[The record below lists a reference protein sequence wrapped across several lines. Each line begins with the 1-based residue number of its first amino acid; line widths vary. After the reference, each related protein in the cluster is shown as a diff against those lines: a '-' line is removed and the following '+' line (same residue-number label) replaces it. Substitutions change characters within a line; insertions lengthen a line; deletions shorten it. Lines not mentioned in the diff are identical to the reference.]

1 MQRKRYLTPLTW
13 PAISFAAMIL
23 LGTLALCLPVCHGEG
38 ASLSVVDAAF
48 LSTSAVCVTG
58 LSPVD
63 ISQVLS
69 PVGQGVML
77 VLIQVGGLGVM
88 TYTSLIFLLWR
99 KQVPFTSREAV
110 SQALLGG
117 DFNMGQ
123 FLLQVVCIVLGV
135 ELLAALVLFLHDPV
149 FFSPFSALFHA
160 VSAFCNAGFAL
171 APDNMVAF
179 REDGLV
185 CTVICICIVLGGIGF
200 GVLRECLGILSRG
213 RLAPVTRLSR
223 LSRLVINTS
232 LFLIVAGAL
241 LIFVVEWRRAGN
253 EDLVGDGLHL
263 FLISLF
269 HSISAR
275 TAGFNM
281 VDMANWSH
289 ASLMVLMVLMFIGG
303 GPGSCAG
310 GIKIVTFRLLVGYVV
325 AQVRGDRQIVFH
337 KRGVPPENLTRALTL
352 FLLYTL
358 SIFFSVFLLTITE
371 NGILHRAELLCVLLG
386 LRLLLGDLRKT
397 RLLLELHGVYVVGSG
412 FGGELARQQI
422 VARVAVGDFFHL
434 ALLAL
439 SSYVNVEN
447 DFHYMILLF
456 GFIQDNRLWPR
467 IFSSRPCSRRS
478 PQTARPPHCG
488 CRRRPPFP

>member
-135 ELLAALVLFLHDPV
+135 ELLA
-149 FFSPFSALFHA
+149 
-160 VSAFCNAGFAL
+160 
-171 APDNMVAF
+171 
-179 REDGLV
+179 GLV

-371 NGILHRAELLCVLLG
+371 NGILHRVEGQSMAFVNLLFEVVSAQGTVGLSVNLTPQLTSEGKCILIFNMFAGRVGLLS
-386 LRLLLGDLRKT
+386 L
-397 RLLLELHGVYVVGSG
+397 
-412 FGGELARQQI
+412 
-422 VARVAVGDFFHL
+422 
-434 ALLAL
+434 LLAL
-439 SSYVNVEN
+439 
-447 DFHYMILLF
+447 
-456 GFIQDNRLWPR
+456 
-467 IFSSRPCSRRS
+467 RS
-478 PQTARPPHCG
+478 LQPKKAYAYAESQLPVG
-488 CRRRPPFP
+488 

>member
-123 FLLQVVCIVLGV
+123 FLLQVVCIVLG
-135 ELLAALVLFLHDPV
+135 
-149 FFSPFSALFHA
+149 
-160 VSAFCNAGFAL
+160 
-171 APDNMVAF
+171 
-179 REDGLV
+179 
-185 CTVICICIVLGGIGF
+185 GIGF

-232 LFLIVAGAL
+232 LFLILAGAV

-371 NGILHRAELLCVLLG
+371 NGILHRVEGQSMAFVNLLFEVVSAQGTVGLSVNLTPQLTSEGKCILIFNMFAGRVGLLS
-386 LRLLLGDLRKT
+386 L
-397 RLLLELHGVYVVGSG
+397 
-412 FGGELARQQI
+412 
-422 VARVAVGDFFHL
+422 
-434 ALLAL
+434 LLAL
-439 SSYVNVEN
+439 
-447 DFHYMILLF
+447 
-456 GFIQDNRLWPR
+456 
-467 IFSSRPCSRRS
+467 RS
-478 PQTARPPHCG
+478 LQPKKAYAYAESQLPVG
-488 CRRRPPFP
+488 

>member
-337 KRGVPPENLTRALTL
+337 KPGRAAGEPDAGPDALFAVYAEHLLFRLFADHHGKRHPAPGRGTK
-352 FLLYTL
+352 
-358 SIFFSVFLLTITE
+358 
-371 NGILHRAELLCVLLG
+371 H
-386 LRLLLGDLRKT
+386 DLRQFAV
-397 RLLLELHGVYVVGSG
+397 R
-412 FGGELARQQI
+412 GGLGAGHRGAEREPDSAADQ
-422 VARVAVGDFFHL
+422 
-434 ALLAL
+434 
-439 SSYVNVEN
+439 
-447 DFHYMILLF
+447 
-456 GFIQDNRLWPR
+456 
-467 IFSSRPCSRRS
+467 
-478 PQTARPPHCG
+478 
-488 CRRRPPFP
+488 

>member
-38 ASLSVVDAAF
+38 ASLSGVDAAF

-200 GVLRECLGILSRG
+200 GELRECLGILSRG

-371 NGILHRAELLCVLLG
+371 NGILHRVEGQSMAFVNLLFEVVSAQGTVGLSVNLTPQLTSEGKCILIFNMFAGRVGLLS
-386 LRLLLGDLRKT
+386 L
-397 RLLLELHGVYVVGSG
+397 
-412 FGGELARQQI
+412 
-422 VARVAVGDFFHL
+422 
-434 ALLAL
+434 LLAL
-439 SSYVNVEN
+439 
-447 DFHYMILLF
+447 
-456 GFIQDNRLWPR
+456 
-467 IFSSRPCSRRS
+467 RS
-478 PQTARPPHCG
+478 LQPKKAYAYAESQLPVG
-488 CRRRPPFP
+488 

>member
-23 LGTLALCLPVCHGEG
+23 LGTLALCLPVCQGEG
-38 ASLSVVDAAF
+38 TGLSVVDAAF

-63 ISQVLS
+63 ISRALS
-69 PVGQGVML
+69 PVGQGVLL

-135 ELLAALVLFLHDPV
+135 ELLAALVLFWHDPE

-171 APDNMVAF
+171 APDNMMAF

-185 CTVICICIVLGGIGF
+185 CTVICLCIVLGGIGF

-241 LIFVVEWRRAGN
+241 LIFMVEWRRAGN

-263 FLISLF
+263 FLVSLF
-269 HSISAR
+269 HSVSAR

-281 VDMANWSH
+281 VDMAHWSH
-289 ASLMVLMVLMFIGG
+289 ASLLVHRRRAGLVRRRHQDRDF
-303 GPGSCAG
+303 PPAG
-310 GIKIVTFRLLVGYVV
+310 GLCGRPGARGSPDRLPQAGRAARKPDAGPDALFAVHAEHLFFRLFADHHG
-325 AQVRGDRQIVFH
+325 
-337 KRGVPPENLTRALTL
+337 KRHPAPA
-352 FLLYTL
+352 
-358 SIFFSVFLLTITE
+358 
-371 NGILHRAELLCVLLG
+371 
-386 LRLLLGDLRKT
+386 
-397 RLLLELHGVYVVGSG
+397 
-412 FGGELARQQI
+412 
-422 VARVAVGDFFHL
+422 
-434 ALLAL
+434 
-439 SSYVNVEN
+439 
-447 DFHYMILLF
+447 
-456 GFIQDNRLWPR
+456 
-467 IFSSRPCSRRS
+467 
-478 PQTARPPHCG
+478 
-488 CRRRPPFP
+488 

>member
-223 LSRLVINTS
+223 LSHLHHMDHSPAYRQTLARFSPDWKLQERRLTAFWRDLPVWARPCPS
-232 LFLIVAGAL
+232 PAPDKEAG
-241 LIFVVEWRRAGN
+241 
-253 EDLVGDGLHL
+253 
-263 FLISLF
+263 
-269 HSISAR
+269 R
-275 TAGFNM
+275 TA
-281 VDMANWSH
+281 
-289 ASLMVLMVLMFIGG
+289 LQ
-303 GPGSCAG
+303 
-310 GIKIVTFRLLVGYVV
+310 
-325 AQVRGDRQIVFH
+325 AQD
-337 KRGVPPENLTRALTL
+337 
-352 FLLYTL
+352 
-358 SIFFSVFLLTITE
+358 
-371 NGILHRAELLCVLLG
+371 
-386 LRLLLGDLRKT
+386 
-397 RLLLELHGVYVVGSG
+397 
-412 FGGELARQQI
+412 
-422 VARVAVGDFFHL
+422 
-434 ALLAL
+434 
-439 SSYVNVEN
+439 
-447 DFHYMILLF
+447 
-456 GFIQDNRLWPR
+456 
-467 IFSSRPCSRRS
+467 S
-478 PQTARPPHCG
+478 PV
-488 CRRRPPFP
+488 

>member
-185 CTVICICIVLGGIGF
+185 CTVICICIV
-200 GVLRECLGILSRG
+200 
-213 RLAPVTRLSR
+213 
-223 LSRLVINTS
+223 INTS

-371 NGILHRAELLCVLLG
+371 NGILHRVEGQSMAFVNLLFEVVSAQGTVGLSVNLTPQLTSEGKCILIFNMFAGRVGLLS
-386 LRLLLGDLRKT
+386 L
-397 RLLLELHGVYVVGSG
+397 
-412 FGGELARQQI
+412 
-422 VARVAVGDFFHL
+422 
-434 ALLAL
+434 LLAL
-439 SSYVNVEN
+439 
-447 DFHYMILLF
+447 
-456 GFIQDNRLWPR
+456 
-467 IFSSRPCSRRS
+467 RS
-478 PQTARPPHCG
+478 LQPKKAYAYAESQLPVG
-488 CRRRPPFP
+488 

>member
-275 TAGFNM
+275 SPAPGLFPVRVHFV
-281 VDMANWSH
+281 VD
-289 ASLMVLMVLMFIGG
+289 
-303 GPGSCAG
+303 
-310 GIKIVTFRLLVGYVV
+310 
-325 AQVRGDRQIVFH
+325 
-337 KRGVPPENLTRALTL
+337 
-352 FLLYTL
+352 
-358 SIFFSVFLLTITE
+358 
-371 NGILHRAELLCVLLG
+371 G
-386 LRLLLGDLRKT
+386 LRLQ
-397 RLLLELHGVYVVGSG
+397 RL
-412 FGGELARQQI
+412 
-422 VARVAVGDFFHL
+422 
-434 ALLAL
+434 
-439 SSYVNVEN
+439 
-447 DFHYMILLF
+447 
-456 GFIQDNRLWPR
+456 
-467 IFSSRPCSRRS
+467 
-478 PQTARPPHCG
+478 
-488 CRRRPPFP
+488 

>member
-23 LGTLALCLPVCHGEG
+23 LGTLALCLPVCQGEG
-38 ASLSVVDAAF
+38 TGLSVVDAAF

-63 ISQVLS
+63 ISRALS
-69 PVGQGVML
+69 PVGQGVLL

-135 ELLAALVLFLHDPV
+135 ELLAALVLFWHDPE

-171 APDNMVAF
+171 APDNMMAF

-185 CTVICICIVLGGIGF
+185 CTVICLCIVLGGIGF

-223 LSRLVINTS
+223 LSRRHQDRDFPPAGGLCGRPGARGS
-232 LFLIVAGAL
+232 PDRLPQAGRAARKPDAGPDALFAVHA
-241 LIFVVEWRRAGN
+241 E
-253 EDLVGDGLHL
+253 HL
-263 FLISLF
+263 F
-269 HSISAR
+269 
-275 TAGFNM
+275 
-281 VDMANWSH
+281 
-289 ASLMVLMVLMFIGG
+289 
-303 GPGSCAG
+303 
-310 GIKIVTFRLLVGYVV
+310 FRLFADHHG
-325 AQVRGDRQIVFH
+325 
-337 KRGVPPENLTRALTL
+337 KRHPAPA
-352 FLLYTL
+352 
-358 SIFFSVFLLTITE
+358 
-371 NGILHRAELLCVLLG
+371 
-386 LRLLLGDLRKT
+386 
-397 RLLLELHGVYVVGSG
+397 
-412 FGGELARQQI
+412 
-422 VARVAVGDFFHL
+422 
-434 ALLAL
+434 
-439 SSYVNVEN
+439 
-447 DFHYMILLF
+447 
-456 GFIQDNRLWPR
+456 
-467 IFSSRPCSRRS
+467 
-478 PQTARPPHCG
+478 
-488 CRRRPPFP
+488 